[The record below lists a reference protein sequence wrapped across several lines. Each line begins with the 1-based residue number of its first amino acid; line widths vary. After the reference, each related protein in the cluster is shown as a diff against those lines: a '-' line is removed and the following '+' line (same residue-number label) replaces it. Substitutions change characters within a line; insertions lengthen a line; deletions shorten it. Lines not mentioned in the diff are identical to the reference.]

1 MKEYHQIEDLPDAL
15 QKEIKD
21 NVSFFDNFDNK
32 SLDEQQRIACVLN
45 DCDLEIIAGAGTGKT
60 HTLLAKAAY
69 LIEKKNI
76 SSEDIL
82 FLSFSKSC
90 VEELI
95 ERLNYEVPTST
106 IHAFGL
112 SLIDEYREKEIFDG
126 RGFKKIFDEYL
137 ESASDK
143 QISDIEDYCLE
154 NISSDD
160 MIKYIIYN
168 KE

>member
-1 MKEYHQIEDLPDAL
+1 MKEYHQIEDLPIAL
-15 QKEIKD
+15 QNEIKD
-21 NVSFFDNFDNK
+21 NASFFDNFDNK

-60 HTLLAKAAY
+60 HTLLAKAVY

-76 SSEDIL
+76 APDDIL

-112 SLIDEYREKEIFDG
+112 SLIDEYREKEVFDG
-126 RGFKKIFDEYL
+126 WGFRKIFDEYL
-137 ESASDK
+137 ETASDK
-143 QISDIEDYCLE
+143 QISDI
-154 NISSDD
+154 
-160 MIKYIIYN
+160 
-168 KE
+168 